1 MNYFNYLSRIANLI
15 VKLPIV
21 EINDGI
27 NFINAFERKRMI
39 YKLDNIPL
47 TNTEINLKRNEIFN
61 FINRLLHNKPLH
73 EIYVPYCR
81 DFELSR
87 DLGIVNL
94 FQVEDA
100 MNFSCISGI
109 RKFPEHLLSDLI
121 QMDSNIN
128 PNLDDYLKL
137 MARIYV
143 YHTLQF
149 EWKFEKPIPTLNIMN
164 SWKGFKNPNNHKL
177 SHLNLVK
184 FSLLNSGFLDKGII
198 NTEECFYLSTIIEFD
213 KRALEI
219 ISKI

>member
-1 MNYFNYLSRIANLI
+1 MQYFNYLSQIANLI
-15 VKLPIV
+15 VKIPI
-21 EINDGI
+21 ETYDGI
-27 NFINAFERKRMI
+27 NFINTFERKRI
-39 YKLDNIPL
+39 VYKLDNIPL
-47 TNTEINLKRNEIFN
+47 TNTEINLKRDEIFN

-73 EIYVPYCR
+73 EIYVPYCK

-100 MNFSCISGI
+100 INFSCTSGI

-128 PNLDDYLKL
+128 PSLEKYLEL
-137 MARIYV
+137 MTRIYV

-149 EWKFEKPIPTLNIMN
+149 EWKFENPIPRLNIMR
-164 SWKGFKNPNNHKL
+164 SWKGFKNPDNHKL

-184 FSLLNSGFLDKGII
+184 FSLLINSGLLDTGIL
-198 NTEECFYLSTIIEFD
+198 TTKDCFYLSTIIEFD
-213 KRALEI
+213 ERALEI